1 MNPAIELTL
10 TQAFDFLLHVAVVRP
25 VFLWGA
31 PGIGKTAL
39 INRFAASVGLEC
51 VALLGSQLAP
61 EDLLG
66 VPKIDGDCSRF
77 FPPANIVRREPFVL
91 FLDELNAASHD
102 IQKAFYSLI
111 LEQRVGEYRLPPGAI
126 VIGAGN
132 RARDAALVKPMPS
145 ALINRLAHIHLRA
158 HSREWLAWAVN
169 EGGIHPWV
177 VEYLQL
183 RPDHL
188 WNEPPKHEEPF
199 STPRSW
205 HMLSDALHSF
215 GETLGE
221 EMLEAL
227 AFGLL
232 TPAHAGQFK
241 GFIKQLRQRH
251 TLAAIFKG
259 DARWPAEP
267 ADRDVLY
274 FLTQSFRAHL
284 RKELPADEGALHPEH
299 RQLAI
304 RAKTLLRDLARI
316 SVEMAQTVV
325 GEDEN
330 GQMLPAWFLVEVAR
344 DLPRLAERRRGNA

>member
-1 MNPAIELTL
+1 LNPAIELTL
-10 TQAFDFLLHVAVVRP
+10 NQAFDFLLHVAVVRP

-39 INRFAASVGLEC
+39 VNRFAAAVGLEC

-77 FPPANIVRREPFVL
+77 FPPANIVRHQPFVL

-111 LEQRVGEYRLPPGAI
+111 LEQRVGEYRLPPGAL

-132 RARDAALVKPMPS
+132 RAKDAALVKPMPS

-158 HSREWLAWAVN
+158 HAREWLAWAVN

-205 HMLSDALHSF
+205 HILSDALHSF
-215 GETLGE
+215 GETIGD

-227 AFGLL
+227 VFGLL

-251 TLAAIFKG
+251 TLAAILKG

-284 RKELPADEGALHPEH
+284 RKELPDEEVASHTEQ
-299 RQLAI
+299 RQLAL
-304 RAKTLLRDLARI
+304 RAKNLLRDLARI

-330 GQMLPAWFLVEVAR
+330 GQTLPAWFLIEVAR
-344 DLPRLAERRRGNA
+344 DLPRLAGRRRANA